1 MELRFMGQTY
11 TTASNT
17 VATTSSKQTATF
29 KGQKYQVRVPV
40 QTVSVGNTGLKKYR
54 GVAYS
59 L

>member
-1 MELRFMGQTY
+1 MGQTY

>member
-11 TTASNT
+11 TTANNT
-17 VATTSSKQTATF
+17 VATTLSKQTAKF

-40 QTVSVGNTGLKKYR
+40 QTVNVGNAYMKKYR

>member
-1 MELRFMGQTY
+1 MGQTY
-11 TTASNT
+11 TTANNT
-17 VATTSSKQTATF
+17 VATTSSKQTAKF

-40 QTVSVGNTGLKKYR
+40 QTVNVGNACMKKYR